1 VANVTTNGRG
11 TTAEA
16 VDAALRIDIP
26 PDARCSRAVRERISA
41 YALSHGVAALDAQ
54 EFVTAVAEAVAN
66 AVEHSRTVRTI
77 EVECSLGERRLTASV
92 VDYGVGFSPELLRA
106 PAPPDPL
113 AERGRG
119 LPIMRQC
126 SHFLAIDSVPGEGT
140 SVTLGRYLD
149 EDDGRMLAS

>member
-1 VANVTTNGRG
+1 VAIVSTNGRG

-16 VDAALRIDIP
+16 ADAALRIEIP
-26 PDARCSRAVRERISA
+26 PDARCSRAVRERITT
-41 YALSHGVAALDAQ
+41 YALSHGVAAYDAS
-54 EFVTAVAEAVAN
+54 EFVTAVSEAVAN
-66 AVEHSRTVRTI
+66 AVEHSRTLRTI
-77 EVECSLGERRLTASV
+77 EVSCSLAGGRLTASV
-92 VDYGVGFSPELLRA
+92 VDYGIGFSPELLRV
-106 PAPPDPL
+106 PRPPDPL

-126 SHFLAIDSVPGEGT
+126 SHFLAIDSVPGAGT